1 MAESDQ
7 FAHAELD
14 LPTGK
19 ISYLE
24 GGEGP
29 SLICLHHSWG
39 SPGALELHQKLA
51 SSFTVFMPDMPG
63 WGGSERPLWARTVR
77 DIAIIVSHF
86 ANQVTG
92 TAYHLIGFGFG
103 GYVAA
108 EMASMSETTI
118 ASLTLVGAVG
128 IQPRDGEIM
137 DQMMY
142 SHRQYIEESFRDRD
156 SYVDHFGEE
165 PPQEMRELWDHS
177 REMTARVSWKPYMFN
192 RRLGELLKNV
202 SVGTSLIWGEH
213 DKVVPIDVA
222 EQFQESL
229 RNSQIH
235 IVKNAGHVVEIEA
248 PDEVQALVTTHCGTQ
263 LDQVSHGG

>member
-7 FAHAELD
+7 FTHEELD

-19 ISYLE
+19 ISYLQ
-24 GGEGP
+24 GGDGP

-39 SPGALELHQKLA
+39 NPGVIELHQKLA
-51 SSFTVFMPDMPG
+51 GNFTVLVPDMPG

-86 ANQVTG
+86 ANQVTD
-92 TAYHLIGFGFG
+92 TAYHLVGFGFG

-108 EMASMSETTI
+108 EIASMSETTI
-118 ASLTLVGAVG
+118 ASLALVGAVG

-156 SYVDHFGEE
+156 SYVNHFGEE

-192 RRLGELLKNV
+192 RRLVELLKNV
-202 SVGTSLIWGEH
+202 SVRTSLIWGEH

-222 EQFQESL
+222 EQFREAMS
-229 RNSQIH
+229 NSQIQ

-248 PDEVQALVTTHCGTQ
+248 PDEVQTLVATHCSTQ

>member
-14 LPTGK
+14 IPTGK
-19 ISYLE
+19 ISYLR
-24 GGEGP
+24 GGKGP
-29 SLICLHHSWG
+29 TLICLHHSWG
-39 SPGALELHQKLA
+39 NPGTLELHEKLA
-51 SSFTVFMPDMPG
+51 DDFSVLIPDMPG

-77 DIAIIVSHF
+77 DIAILVSHF
-86 ANQVTG
+86 ANRMTDG
-92 TAYHLIGFGFG
+92 SYHLVGFGFG

-108 EMASMSETTI
+108 EIATMSETTI
-118 ASLTLVGAVG
+118 ANLVLIGAAG

-156 SYVDHFGEE
+156 SYVSQFGEE

-192 RRLGELLKNV
+192 RRLAELLRNV
-202 SVGTSLIWGEH
+202 NIRTALIWGEQ

-222 EQFQESL
+222 EQYREALSD
-229 RNSQIH
+229 SEIH

-248 PDEVQALVTTHCGTQ
+248 PDEVQALIASHCGTQ

>member
-19 ISYLE
+19 ISYLR
-24 GGEGP
+24 GGNGP
-29 SLICLHHSWG
+29 ALICLHHSWG
-39 SPGALELHQKLA
+39 NPGALELHQKLA
-51 SSFTVFMPDMPG
+51 SDFTVLIPDMPG

-77 DIAIIVSHF
+77 DIAILVSHF
-86 ANQVTG
+86 ANHVTEPPF
-92 TAYHLIGFGFG
+92 HLVGFGFG

-108 EMASMSETTI
+108 EIASMSETTI
-118 ASLTLVGAVG
+118 ANLVLVGAVG

-156 SYVDHFGEE
+156 SYINHVGEE

-192 RRLGELLKNV
+192 RRLVELLRNI
-202 SVGTSLIWGEH
+202 SVRTSLIWGEN

-222 EQFQESL
+222 EQYVEALSGSEL
-229 RNSQIH
+229 H
-235 IVKNAGHVVEIEA
+235 IVKNAGHIVEIEA
-248 PDEVQALVTTHCGTQ
+248 PDEVRALITSHCTTQ

>member
-7 FAHAELD
+7 FTHAELV

-19 ISYLE
+19 ISYLQ
-24 GGEGP
+24 GGDGP
-29 SLICLHHSWG
+29 TLICLHHSWG
-39 SPGALELHQKLA
+39 NPGVLELHQKLA
-51 SSFTVFMPDMPG
+51 SDFTVVVPDMPG

-86 ANQVTG
+86 AHRVTNA
-92 TAYHLIGFGFG
+92 AYHLVGFGFG

-108 EMASMSETTI
+108 EMASMTESTI
-118 ASLTLVGAVG
+118 ASLALVGAVG

-156 SYVDHFGEE
+156 SYVGHFGEE

-192 RRLGELLKNV
+192 RRLGELLTNV
-202 SVGTSLIWGEH
+202 SVRTSLIWGEL

-222 EQFQESL
+222 EQYRDAL
-229 RNSQIH
+229 KNSQIE
-235 IVKNAGHVVEIEA
+235 IVKNAGHLVEIEG
-248 PDEVQALVTTHCGTQ
+248 PDEVQALIAAHCGVQ
-263 LDQVSHGG
+263 LDQVSQGG

>member
-7 FAHAELD
+7 FTHAELD

-19 ISYLE
+19 ISYLQ
-24 GGEGP
+24 GGDGP

-39 SPGALELHQKLA
+39 NPGVLELHEKLA
-51 SSFTVFMPDMPG
+51 TDFTVLVPDMPG

-77 DIAIIVSHF
+77 DVAILVSHF
-86 ANQVTG
+86 ANHVTDS
-92 TAYHLIGFGFG
+92 AYHLVGFGFG

-108 EMASMSETTI
+108 EIASMSESTLSTL
-118 ASLTLVGAVG
+118 ALVGAVG
-128 IQPRDGEIM
+128 LQPREGEIM

-156 SYVDHFGEE
+156 SYVSHFGEE

-202 SVGTSLIWGEH
+202 SVQTALIWGEN
-213 DKVVPIDVA
+213 DKVAPLDVA
-222 EQFQESL
+222 EQYHDAL
-229 RNSQIH
+229 RHSQIQ

-248 PDEVQALVTTHCGTQ
+248 PGEVQDLIVAHCGAQ
-263 LDQVSHGG
+263 LSQVSHGG